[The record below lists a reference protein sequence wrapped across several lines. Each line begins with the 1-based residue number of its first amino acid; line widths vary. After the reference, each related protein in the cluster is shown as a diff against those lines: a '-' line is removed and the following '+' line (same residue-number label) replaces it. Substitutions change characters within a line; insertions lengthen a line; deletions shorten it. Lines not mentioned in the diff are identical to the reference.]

1 MGKNL
6 LQKLESRGYWGVVG
20 VLLTIV
26 FGIMGL
32 YTYFHERKPNVQV
45 EVVGESNVL
54 DLHKP
59 LENLTIYFD
68 NEDIQKKNLN
78 LRIITI
84 QISNNGEMDILQSQF
99 DQQMKWGLKI
109 SSGKI
114 INDARIV
121 ATNSDYLKS
130 SLSPKIVGDDVVEF
144 EKVIFEKGKYFTL
157 EMLVLHNKDT
167 LPDITTIGKIAGID
181 KIQIEKTWET
191 KMRPSFLK
199 DFFHGGFL
207 VNFLRLIA
215 AAIVW
220 IILIVAIAVSLDTL
234 SSRKDKFK
242 QKKRQKEIEV
252 LFDKTSGDE
261 KTRFIVETYTNE
273 GLSGLK
279 KIEEFLKD
287 KKGLLLEIKRH
298 TLEEE
303 YETKLKALLP
313 EESKTNEVLDEE
325 TMFLRK
331 HGYISAHRVRYLWLR
346 PAVSELLKKKIIEL
360 ADQDTVTVN
369 ADFEKS
375 LLKTINYFEDKANK
389 KIQQTRD

>member
-1 MGKNL
+1 MRKIIL
-6 LQKLESRGYWGVVG
+6 KKLENRGYLGVIG

-59 LENLTIYFD
+59 LENLTVYFD

-99 DQQMKWGLKI
+99 DQQMKWGIKI

-121 ATNSDYLKS
+121 SENSDYLKN
-130 SLSPKIVGDDVVEF
+130 SLSPKVIGNNVVEF
-144 EKVIFEKGKYFTL
+144 EKVIFEKGKYFTFEIL
-157 EMLVLHNKDT
+157 ILHSKDT
-167 LPDITTIGKIAGID
+167 LPTITTIGKIAGID
-181 KIQIEKTWET
+181 KIPVEKTWET
-191 KMRPSFLK
+191 KMSPSFLK
-199 DFFHGGFL
+199 TFFHGGFL
-207 VNFLRLIA
+207 MNLLRLIA
-215 AAIVW
+215 AAIIWV
-220 IILIVAIAVSLDTL
+220 ILIIAIVSSSETL
-234 SSRKDKFK
+234 GNRKDRFK
-242 QKKRQKEIEV
+242 QKKRKKEIEV
-252 LFDKTSGDE
+252 LFGKESQDE
-261 KTRFIVETYTNE
+261 KTQFIIDTYTNN

-279 KIEEFLKD
+279 EMDEFLKD
-287 KKGLLLEIKRH
+287 EKGFLLEIKLF

-303 YETKLKALLP
+303 YETNLKALLP
-313 EESKTNEVLDEE
+313 EKIKDDLIDEE
-325 TMFLRK
+325 DIYLHERREYLPPYSFRYFR
-331 HGYISAHRVRYLWLR
+331 HRPRVSA
-346 PAVSELLKKKIIEL
+346 LLKKKIVELTNKDAIEID
-360 ADQDTVTVN
+360 AE
-369 ADFEKS
+369 FIKS
-375 LLKTINYFEDKANK
+375 LLRTIQYFEDKANK

>member
-6 LQKLESRGYWGVVG
+6 LEKLENRGYWGVIG

-59 LENLTIYFD
+59 LENLTVYFD

-99 DQQMKWGLKI
+99 DQQMKWGIKI

-121 ATNSDYLKS
+121 STNTDYLKS
-130 SLSPKIVGDDVVEF
+130 SLSPKVIGDNVIEF
-144 EKVIFEKGKYFTL
+144 EKIIFEKGKYFTL
-157 EMLVLHNKDT
+157 EILVLHDKDT
-167 LPDITTIGKIAGID
+167 LPEITTIGKIAGID
-181 KIQIEKTWET
+181 KILVEKTWET

-199 DFFHGGFL
+199 TFFQGGF
-207 VNFLRLIA
+207 VINFLRSIA

-220 IILIVAIAVSLDTL
+220 IILIIAIVISSETL
-234 SSRKDKFK
+234 GNRKDRFK
-242 QKKRQKEIEV
+242 LKKRKKEIEV
-252 LFDKTSGDE
+252 LFGKESQDE
-261 KTRFIVETYTNE
+261 KSQFIIDTYINR
-273 GLSGLK
+273 GLFGLK
-279 KIEEFLKD
+279 ETDKFLKD
-287 KKGLLLEIKRH
+287 DKGLLLEIKRFN
-298 TLEEE
+298 LEEE

-313 EESKTNEVLDEE
+313 EKKKDDLIDEE
-325 TMFLRK
+325 AIFLHEREQHSPTMF
-331 HGYISAHRVRYLWLR
+331 RYFRRR
-346 PAVSELLKKKIIEL
+346 PQVSELLKKKIVEL
-360 ADQDTVTVN
+360 TNLDEVKIDAE
-369 ADFEKS
+369 FIKS
-375 LLKTINYFEDKANK
+375 LLRTIQYFEDKANK
-389 KIQQTRD
+389 KIQQPRD